1 MVSSVPVSKN
11 GWADFV
17 SLFLSDDPRQRLRIL
32 RSFIAAFVYAVG
44 WWVGDFAVSHWQ
56 VSAAG
61 VRVYQ
66 WTSLCAVLAFYLVIR
81 LGWNTRLSDPSLSA
95 PQILVAQTLAALAYV
110 VVPQARG
117 GLLMLQVMVVF
128 FGMFKLRWMGQIL
141 LTAYGMTLM
150 AGVMAVMSA
159 LRPEVFDPSVELVHF
174 VVLAAVLPSV
184 AVLGAQLTSMRIK
197 LKTQKAELQ
206 QALAHNTQLA
216 NHDALTGLCNRRYME
231 ECIQRQQKM
240 NQRTGHAST
249 LAMLDLDHFKQINDA
264 HGHRV
269 GDDVLCV
276 FARHL
281 RFALRE
287 TDLIARWGGEE
298 FLLMLPNTQPEEAVV
313 VLGRI
318 RDALARLPSP
328 SNQHALQIRF
338 SAGVTALPSYEPLE
352 SALDRADRAL
362 YRAKDLGRNQSVL
375 I

>member
-1 MVSSVPVSKN
+1 
-11 GWADFV
+11 
-17 SLFLSDDPRQRLRIL
+17 
-32 RSFIAAFVYAVG
+32 
-44 WWVGDFAVSHWQ
+44 
-56 VSAAG
+56 
-61 VRVYQ
+61 
-66 WTSLCAVLAFYLVIR
+66 
-81 LGWNTRLSDPSLSA
+81 
-95 PQILVAQTLAALAYV
+95 
-110 VVPQARG
+110 
-117 GLLMLQVMVVF
+117 MVVF

-141 LTAYGMTLM
+141 LTAYGMALM

-159 LRPEVFDPSVELVHF
+159 LRPDVFDPSVELVHF
-174 VVLAAVLPSV
+174 VLLAAVLPSV

-287 TDLIARWGGEE
+287 TDLMARWGGEE
-298 FLLMLPNTQPEEAVV
+298 FLLMLPNTQPEEAAV

-328 SNQHALQIRF
+328 SNQHALHIRF

>member
-1 MVSSVPVSKN
+1 MPVSKG
-11 GWADFV
+11 GWAEV
-17 SLFLSDDPRQRLRIL
+17 LSLLLSDDPKQRLRIL

-44 WWVGDFAVSHWQ
+44 WWVGEFALSQWHVS
-56 VSAAG
+56 VAG

-66 WTSLCAVLAFYLVIR
+66 WTSLGAVLAFYAVIR
-81 LGWNTRLSDPSLSA
+81 TGWNLRLSDPSMSA
-95 PQILVAQTLAALAYV
+95 PQIMVAQTLAALAYV
-110 VVPQARG
+110 IVTPARG
-117 GLLMLQVMVVF
+117 GMLMLQVMVIF
-128 FGMFKLRWMGQIL
+128 FAMFKSRWLGQIL
-141 LTAYGMTLM
+141 LTAYGMVLM
-150 AGVMAVMSA
+150 AAVMLVMSA
-159 LRPEVFDPSVELVHF
+159 LRPDVFDPSVELVHF
-174 VVLAAVLPSV
+174 AVLAAVLPSV
-184 AVLGAQLTSMRIK
+184 AILGAQLTSMRHK
-197 LKTQKAELQ
+197 LKTQKWELQ

-231 ECIQRQQKM
+231 ECMQRQQKLH
-240 NQRTGHAST
+240 QRTGHIAT
-249 LAMLDLDHFKQINDA
+249 LALLDLDHFKQINDA

-287 TDLIARWGGEE
+287 TDLMSRWGGEE
-298 FLLMLPNTQPEEAVV
+298 FLLMLPDTQPEEAEA

-328 SNQHALQIRF
+328 SGTHDLLIRF
-338 SAGVTALPSYEPLE
+338 SAGVTALASYEPLVG
-352 SALDRADRAL
+352 ALDRADRAL